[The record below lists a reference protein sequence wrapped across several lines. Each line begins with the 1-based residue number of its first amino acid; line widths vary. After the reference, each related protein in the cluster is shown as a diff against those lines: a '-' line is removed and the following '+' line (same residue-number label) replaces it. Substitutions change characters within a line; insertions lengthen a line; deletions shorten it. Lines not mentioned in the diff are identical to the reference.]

1 MGAYNNLKINNGVWN
16 VNRVGRVLF
25 FMLPFFCFF
34 LGEMEKILGFLNVFG
49 SDMSCYVW
57 S

>member
-25 FMLPFFCFF
+25 FYATFF
-34 LGEMEKILGFLNVFG
+34 LFFFWEKWKDSWLLERIRE
-49 SDMSCYVW
+49 
-57 S
+57 